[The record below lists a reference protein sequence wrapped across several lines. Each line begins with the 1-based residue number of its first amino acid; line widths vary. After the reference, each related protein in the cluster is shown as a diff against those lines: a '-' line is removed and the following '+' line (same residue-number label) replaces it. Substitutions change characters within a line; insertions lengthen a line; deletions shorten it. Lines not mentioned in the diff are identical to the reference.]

1 MEIKEVAKEVAKVLS
16 EKVGFSV
23 VVGETV
29 KPNGVTLTSLRFDNG
44 GNVQPNFY
52 LDNFDWVKK
61 SPEVLADEILEVF
74 KEEKISMVR
83 RMLVDLKNYSID
95 DVFFKVFSARMFPY
109 NDMTTFSVLDLVL
122 APYVLFNRGSEG
134 IASIRVSHD
143 VEEMMGICVADEF
156 EKIKHN
162 TIEKFPLKVTGLR
175 ELLESMATKL
185 PELPELSELPEG
197 GFFPMMVLTNDVG
210 INGAT
215 TALLTEAYERFSEDW
230 ESDVVVIP
238 SSVHELICIPLVKEV
253 EIEEI
258 SSMVT
263 EVNRTA
269 VLPEEI
275 LEDHPYVF
283 RRDTGCL
290 EVINV

>member
-1 MEIKEVAKEVAKVLS
+1 MEIKEVAKEVANVLS
-16 EKVGFSV
+16 EKVGFSI
-23 VVGETV
+23 VVGEAV
-29 KPNGVTLTSLRFDNG
+29 KPNGVVLTSLRFDNG

-52 LDNFDWVKK
+52 LDDFDWRKK
-61 SPEVLADEILEVF
+61 SPEVLANEILEVL

-83 RMLVDLKNYSID
+83 RMPVDLKNYSID

-109 NDMTTFSVLDLVL
+109 DDVTTFSMLDLVL
-122 APYVLFNRGSEG
+122 APYVLFSGGSEG

-156 EKIKHN
+156 EKIKQN

-175 ELLESMATKL
+175 ELLESVAT
-185 PELPELSELPEG
+185 ELPELSELPEG

>member
-1 MEIKEVAKEVAKVLS
+1 MEIKEIAKEVAKVLS

-29 KPNGVTLTSLRFDNG
+29 KPNGVVLTSLRFDNG
-44 GNVQPNFY
+44 ENVQPNFY
-52 LDNFDWVKK
+52 LDNFDWRKK
-61 SPEVLADEILEVF
+61 SPEVLANEILEVF
-74 KEEKISMVR
+74 KEEKTSMVR
-83 RMLVDLKNYSID
+83 RMPVDLKNYSID
-95 DVFFKVFSARMFPY
+95 DVFFKVFSARMFSY

-122 APYVLFNRGSEG
+122 APYVLFSKGSEG

-143 VEEMMGICVADEF
+143 VERVMGICEADEF
-156 EKIKHN
+156 EKIKQN
-162 TIEKFPLKVTGLR
+162 TIEKFPLKITALM
-175 ELLESMATKL
+175 ELLESVAT
-185 PELPELSELPEG
+185 ELPELSELPEG
-197 GFFPMMVLTNDVG
+197 GFFPMMVLTNDAG

-238 SSVHELICIPLVKEV
+238 SSVHELICVPLDKEV